1 MDEIQTRVS
10 LSARLTVQQGYAA
23 GATFLVEHFPAIL
36 GRGKEADVRLS
47 DDPSDPTLSRRH
59 ARLSLGGGRLSLQD
73 LSTNGT
79 SLGQRLLRADEV
91 VSLADREELWLGPR
105 TCLLVETLRPA
116 GAILQETACDP
127 APPAPGPGEGVVPL
141 QIQALG
147 NFSVALQGRPI
158 PEAAWETRK
167 TALLLVYLAWRH
179 ERPVPAERICA
190 DLWPDHHAGGRQ
202 ALQTTLARLR
212 RALRSGS
219 EESTLPDPVL
229 RQRGSYG
236 LNPVYRLGLD
246 VLSFESAWKRARMA
260 SGSSEKMRALEEA
273 RRLYA
278 GELMEGYGEEWVLT
292 RRQMLLR
299 TYQEAM
305 AGLGDLLRAH
315 DQGEEALRL
324 YRALLEDDP
333 VWELGHQ
340 GLLLTLIEG
349 GQRDEAVRHYHRYVE
364 SMKRLLNL
372 APSAEMLS
380 LYHRLLA

>member
-1 MDEIQTRVS
+1 
-10 LSARLTVQQGYAA
+10 
-23 GATFLVEHFPAIL
+23 
-36 GRGKEADVRLS
+36 
-47 DDPSDPTLSRRH
+47 
-59 ARLSLGGGRLSLQD
+59 
-73 LSTNGT
+73 
-79 SLGQRLLRADEV
+79 
-91 VSLADREELWLGPR
+91 
-105 TCLLVETLRPA
+105 
-116 GAILQETACDP
+116 
-127 APPAPGPGEGVVPL
+127 
-141 QIQALG
+141 
-147 NFSVALQGRPI
+147 
-158 PEAAWETRK
+158 
-167 TALLLVYLAWRH
+167 
-179 ERPVPAERICA
+179 
-190 DLWPDHHAGGRQ
+190 
-202 ALQTTLARLR
+202 
-212 RALRSGS
+212 
-219 EESTLPDPVL
+219 
-229 RQRGSYG
+229 
-236 LNPVYRLGLD
+236 
-246 VLSFESAWKRARMA
+246 MA